1 MGVSCAGPIV
11 SPIDVKAATDNRDSL
26 AKTIYSRLFDWLV
39 VKINSAIG
47 QVGALHPGVQTLT
60 RPPGSRSCTTDIS
73 LAWLNA
79 CAVVGPSNIC

>member
-1 MGVSCAGPIV
+1 MSVSCAGPIV

-47 QVGALHPGVQTLT
+47 QVGASHQGVQTLT
-60 RPPGSRSCTTDIS
+60 GQRGSRACRTDTS
-73 LAWLNA
+73 LA
-79 CAVVGPSNIC
+79 

>member
-1 MGVSCAGPIV
+1 MYSTHQPPHVWHSGIVSPANAGVSCAGPIV

-47 QVGALHPGVQTLT
+47 QV
-60 RPPGSRSCTTDIS
+60 
-73 LAWLNA
+73 
-79 CAVVGPSNIC
+79 

>member
-47 QVGALHPGVQTLT
+47 QVGASHRGVQPLAGQPRR
-60 RPPGSRSCTTDIS
+60 RPCRTATS
-73 LAWLNA
+73 LA
-79 CAVVGPSNIC
+79 